1 MKAFFGGIWKFF
13 KDQSTDSNGLWDS
26 KLIFGNAF
34 LIFSIVYISHV
45 KPGDSVGFLAISGIG
60 AFLHG
65 WAASPWGGSSPNTTG
80 KNPNGI

>member
-13 KDQSTDSNGLWDS
+13 KDQLTDSNGLWDS

-34 LIFSIVYISHV
+34 LVFSIVYIAHI
-45 KPGDSVGFLAISGIG
+45 KPGDSTGFLAISGIG

-65 WAASPWGGSSPNTTG
+65 WASSPWGGSSPVAG
-80 KNPNGI
+80 KNPNGS